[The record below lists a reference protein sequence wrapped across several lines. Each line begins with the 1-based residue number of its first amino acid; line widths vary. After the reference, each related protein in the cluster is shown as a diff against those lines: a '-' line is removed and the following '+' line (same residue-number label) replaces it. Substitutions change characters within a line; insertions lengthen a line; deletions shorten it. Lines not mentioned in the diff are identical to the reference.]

1 MSLKWPYK
9 LNLTIKTINVFT
21 SSYIESF
28 ETREKTQIFS
38 KLNCTLDDR
47 RQDLI
52 VNNIYY
58 DFCVSPIKSSLIFV
72 FVCILSFSME
82 LK

>member
-21 SSYIESF
+21 SSHSIIQNQK
-28 ETREKTQIFS
+28 KTQIFS

-58 DFCVSPIKSSLIFV
+58 DFYVSPIKSSLIFV
-72 FVCILSFSME
+72 FVCILSFRME